1 MITRVRKLTH
11 MNISALDN
19 TMLASELGVTYA
31 DFDGTPVQARAA
43 VEKMMAS
50 LPMGSTYRS
59 LGAVRR
65 KLSLAASRWDTVKY
79 DDGKELALTPYV
91 NVIR

>member
-1 MITRVRKLTH
+1 MITRVRKLTA

-31 DFDGTPVQARAA
+31 DFEGSPVQARDA

-59 LGAVRR
+59 LRAVRR
-65 KLSLAASRWDTVKY
+65 KLSLAASRWDAVKR
-79 DDGKELALTPYV
+79 GEEKELALTPFV
-91 NVIR
+91 TSLR